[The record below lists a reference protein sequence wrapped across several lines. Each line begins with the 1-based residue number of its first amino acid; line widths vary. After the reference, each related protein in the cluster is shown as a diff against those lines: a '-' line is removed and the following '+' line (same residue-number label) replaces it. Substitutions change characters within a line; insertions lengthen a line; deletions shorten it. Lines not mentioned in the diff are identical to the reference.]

1 MKAKSLKK
9 AFICSVMSLV
19 MCFSMLV
26 GTTFAWFT
34 DSVTNNVNQIVSGNL
49 DVELHHTKNYNDD
62 ASVYEVVASDTAL
75 FDELVWMH
83 GADTYGVTMWQPG
96 VESTEG
102 FKIENKGTLP
112 LKYKFSIN
120 FANATATPAGKTLA
134 DVLVI
139 AVTDANGEVDSFE
152 GTSVLKNF
160 VYEGTLEAGDTY
172 EFTTNISWTQS
183 ANDNDYNVAGGL
195 KIDLGVKLLATQK
208 NDAAEYVGDEY
219 EGLVDLVSTPEEFAT
234 AMENNGTIVLTD
246 NVALP
251 DDFET
256 MYDAT
261 RDGTS
266 YIGEG
271 FTGVLDGNGY
281 TLSNAPST
289 LVGCL
294 DGGTIK
300 NLTIVASAGST
311 ISNYASESSDS
322 IGAVANL
329 MYGGVIENVTVSGTV
344 TGPKAVGGIV
354 GRIIGEGTIKN
365 CVNNAAVT
373 STGSSDAAGGI
384 VGKAYYTFEGKEIN
398 IIGCVNNG
406 LITGGY
412 AAGGIAGFSA
422 ANISNCSNTAEVV
435 SYGMT
440 AGGIVGEQT
449 NYGAITNNTNT
460 ANISA
465 NYSNGNAGGIIGW
478 IRYQNNPAAY
488 QVSEI
493 VEVSGNYSTAN
504 SITARYTAGGIVG
517 LAYNQVNA
525 TNNYTKVETISAE
538 VFAAGVIGGLQVDN
552 NNLTIE
558 ADVRFVVTNNSS
570 YSSTIEAN
578 CTNEFAYNNDPSNEA
593 FAKVEDNMGITTISS
608 AEELTDAFASET
620 PATVNLTEGTYTLP
634 SSSLSEGD
642 VIVCDEG
649 VVFESAKLNINGA
662 TVIGAT
668 FDSVPQSNTVNGTYK
683 NCTFTGKNGLRYGYA
698 GETVVFENCVFDGKS
713 YGVHFDGGANEV
725 IFRNCTFSGFNA
737 LGGAITKLTME
748 GCTFKALG
756 NSGYNGINLWGD
768 TDMINCTFVFDG
780 SAQTEW
786 VDLCNSNKT
795 VTFTGCVVTDGTAET
810 ALKDVVHNFGD
821 GNTIIIDGVTV
832 DIPNMS

>member
-1 MKAKSLKK
+1 MTKTKSLKK
-9 AFICSVMSLV
+9 AFIASCLSLV
-19 MCFSMLV
+19 MCLSMLV

-49 DVELHHTKNYNDD
+49 DVELYHTTNYSDD
-62 ASVYEVVASDTAL
+62 ATVYEVVASDTAL
-75 FDELVWMH
+75 YDNLVWMH
-83 GADTYGVTMWQPG
+83 GTDTNAVTMWQPG

-112 LKYKFSIN
+112 LKYKMSIL
-120 FANATATPAGKTLA
+120 FDNATETAAGKTLA

-139 AVTDANGEVDSFE
+139 AVEDVNGEVDSFE
-152 GTSVLKNF
+152 GTAVLKNF
-160 VYEGTLEAGDTY
+160 VYEGTLNAGETY
-172 EFTTNISWTQS
+172 EFVTNISWTQS

-195 KIDLGVKLLATQK
+195 SIDLGVRLLATQLS
-208 NDAAEYVGDEY
+208 DEAEYVGDVD
-219 EGLVDLVSTPEEFAT
+219 GLYDLVSTPEQLAT
-234 AMENNGTIVLTD
+234 SLQNNTNIVLTSD
-246 NVALP
+246 IVLP
-251 DDFET
+251 DDFDT
-256 MYDAT
+256 LLTVT
-261 RDGTS
+261 RSVKTT
-266 YIGEG
+266 YTGEAY
-271 FTGVLDGNGY
+271 TGVLDGNGKTISNVTN
-281 TLSNAPST
+281 TLI
-289 LVGCL
+289 GCL

-300 NLTIVASAGST
+300 NLTIEANIGDGVTTYSSEVKDSVA
-311 ISNYASESSDS
+311 
-322 IGAVANL
+322 AVVDY
-329 MYGGVIENVTVSGTV
+329 MYSGVIENVTVNGTIV
-344 TGPKAVGGIV
+344 GEEAVGGIV
-354 GRIIGEGTIKN
+354 GRMFGNGTIRN

-373 STGSSDAAGGI
+373 STGSNDAAGGI
-384 VGKAYYTFEGKEIN
+384 VGKAYYTLEGKEMN
-398 IIGCVNNG
+398 ITGCENNG
-406 LITGGY
+406 VVTGGY

-422 ANISNCSNTAEVV
+422 ANIKNCTNSAEVV

-449 NYGAITNNTNT
+449 NYGEIKGNTNT

-465 NYSNGNAGGIIGW
+465 NYSDGCAGGVIGW
-478 IRYQNNPAAY
+478 IRYQNNDNYP
-488 QVSEI
+488 VSEI
-493 VEVSGNYSTAN
+493 ITVSGNHNTAS
-504 SITARYTAGGIVG
+504 SITSAYTSGGIVG

-525 TNNYTKVETISAE
+525 TNNYSKVETISAG
-538 VFAAGVIGGLQVDN
+538 VFASGVIGGLQVDV

>member
-558 ADVRFVVTNNSS
+558 ADVRFVVTGNVSFA
-570 YSSTIEAN
+570 TRIEAN
-578 CTNEFAYNNDPSNEA
+578 CKDDYAYNNGPHDPT
-593 FAKVEDNMGITTISS
+593 FGKVEGNMALTTVSTADELTTAIANGEAVILNNDIEISSINLTNVNHDVFINANGFTITTSNPYGIETTAGKNVTFMNGKLQMTYEGNYLTYASGLKIANGDYTGNTVTLKDFTITMANDDWSYAVNMLASVFNLNLVIDNCTLEGSIAVQCWGDNNYITITDSKLICNYKTSELYTSYCVVLQKDGSLVSENNTLTIDNCSFEYSGVDAIGNGVISY
-608 AEELTDAFASET
+608 A
-620 PATVNLTEGTYTLP
+620 NYG
-634 SSSLSEGD
+634 
-642 VIVCDEG
+642 
-649 VVFESAKLNINGA
+649 IN
-662 TVIGAT
+662 
-668 FDSVPQSNTVNGTYK
+668 NTVNVTNSVY
-683 NCTFTGKNGLRYGYA
+683 GKN
-698 GETVVFENCVFDGKS
+698 
-713 YGVHFDGGANEV
+713 VHDNWIE
-725 IFRNCTFSGFNA
+725 
-737 LGGAITKLTME
+737 K
-748 GCTFKALG
+748 
-756 NSGYNGINLWGD
+756 
-768 TDMINCTFVFDG
+768 
-780 SAQTEW
+780 
-786 VDLCNSNKT
+786 
-795 VTFTGCVVTDGTAET
+795 
-810 ALKDVVHNFGD
+810 
-821 GNTIIIDGVTV
+821 
-832 DIPNMS
+832 